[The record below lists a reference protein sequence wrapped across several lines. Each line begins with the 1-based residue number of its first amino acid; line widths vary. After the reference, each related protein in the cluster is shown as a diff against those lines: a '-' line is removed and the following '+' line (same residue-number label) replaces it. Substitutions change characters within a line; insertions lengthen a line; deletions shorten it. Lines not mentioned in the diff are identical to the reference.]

1 MESKLAVKQTA
12 IDNLVIKCDN
22 NEQYSKGSC
31 VHIHGLDFK
40 SDEDDAM
47 EKVARCYRDMG
58 KEFNQNEIDCA
69 HCNGKSFIGKEK
81 KKKRSIIIKDTH
93 RKKASSTETPALT
106 KSTNMGTWVV
116 GTTKLFISGS

>member
-1 MESKLAVKQTA
+1 MKQTA
-12 IDNLVIKCDN
+12 IDNLVIKCDD

-58 KEFNQNEIDCA
+58 QEFNQNEIDCA

-81 KKKRSIIIKDTH
+81 KKKDQLSLRILTGKKH
-93 RKKASSTETPALT
+93 RQQKLLHLQKVQIWALMYLRT
-106 KSTNMGTWVV
+106 VV
-116 GTTKLFISGS
+116 GTTKLFINGS